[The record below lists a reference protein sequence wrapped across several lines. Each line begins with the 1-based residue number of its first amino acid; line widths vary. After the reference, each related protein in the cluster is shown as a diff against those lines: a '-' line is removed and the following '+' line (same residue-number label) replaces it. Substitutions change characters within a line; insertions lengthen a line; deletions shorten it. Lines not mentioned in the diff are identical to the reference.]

1 LRTAPGANS
10 FAEHDV
16 AAIYRVQSSGK
27 VRLSVHPES
36 HDALGVASYAW
47 MTSPLRRYVDLLNQ
61 RQLVA
66 VLAGSAASGHAHLG
80 SVALCAAGV
89 RGCLTPATTSTSE
102 FSKPI
107 GRCAG
112 WYRRTQREITGTV
125 VRENLIRLDG
135 LPLAV
140 RVPSLPPLDSD
151 TPVRLA
157 VDEIDLIECKGHW
170 RWLPPDAEV
179 SRQSRRNSHKPSPK
193 VPKIAPLQ
201 DLEGD
206 FAR

>member
-1 LRTAPGANS
+1 M
-10 FAEHDV
+10 
-16 AAIYRVQSSGK
+16 QSSGK

-66 VLAGSAASGHAHLG
+66 LLLG
-80 SVALCAAGV
+80 RRPPVT
-89 RGCLTPATTSTSE
+89 RTSE
-102 FSKPI
+102 ALHAALQAFEVAYA
-107 GRCAG
+107 R
-112 WYRRTQREITGTV
+112 YDEHQRALETYWALRWLVQENAKEITGTV
-125 VRENLIRLDG
+125 LRENLIRLDG

-157 VDEIDLIECKGHW
+157 VDEVDLIECKGHW
-170 RWLPPDAEV
+170 RWLPPAAEA
-179 SRQSRRNSHKPSPK
+179 SRGAAEELPQAQP
-193 VPKIAPLQ
+193 
-201 DLEGD
+201 
-206 FAR
+206 